1 MVQAVGEI
9 LPMAVGVAISPVP
22 IVAIVLVLGTPLART
37 NGPAFAVGWLLGLSA
52 AGAITLMVTS
62 EGSRDGGDQPTW
74 VTALSLVVGLLFVL
88 IAVRTW
94 RSRPR
99 GGDDAGLP
107 SWMHAVDR
115 FTTGK
120 SLAAGLVLSA
130 VNPKN
135 LALTIAAAV
144 SIAAAG
150 VSTGEDLGTLAVFVL
165 LGSVS
170 ILAPVAIY
178 FAMGERAVSILGG
191 IKNWLAAHSAAITT
205 VLLLVIGAKLIGDGL
220 GGLS

>member
-1 MVQAVGEI
+1 MVEAVGDI
-9 LPMAVGVAISPVP
+9 LPLAIGVAISPVP
-22 IVAIVLVLGTPLART
+22 IVAIVLMLGTPLART
-37 NGPAFAVGWLLGLSA
+37 NGPAFAIGWVVGLSA
-52 AGAITLMVTS
+52 AGAITLMVTG
-62 EGSRDGGDQPTW
+62 EGSQDDGDQPTW
-74 VTALSLVVGLLFVL
+74 VAVLSLGVGLLFVL
-88 IAVRTW
+88 LAVRTW
-94 RSRPR
+94 RARPR
-99 GGDDAGLP
+99 RGHEAGLP
-107 SWMHAVDR
+107 SWMRAVDR

-178 FAMGERAVSILGG
+178 FAMGERAVSILAG
-191 IKNWLAAHSAAITT
+191 IKDWMAAHSAAITT

-220 GGLS
+220 GLS